1 MPITTRTT
9 THAVDK
15 TIMMYTPELGDR
27 IKDGGRKFFN
37 EVLDLI
43 QKNQQVGTLT
53 IQFGTGGSV
62 STVAFEEKQLIPQKD
77 VLRY

>member
-15 TIMMYTPELGDR
+15 TIMMYTPEFGQRSDKGKTF
-27 IKDGGRKFFN
+27 IN

-43 QKNQQVGTLT
+43 HKNQQVGTLT

-77 VLRY
+77 VQRY